1 MSQARPT
8 PTAVRRPNFLFVMTD
23 QQQAGHLGCYG
34 QRQLATPG
42 IDAIARHGVVM
53 ERAYVAAPICMPN
66 RSTLLTGRMPSVHG
80 VRHNGISLPLG
91 SVTFPELLAAA
102 GYRTAMVGKSHL
114 QNFSGVPAMRV
125 GEPHAPGALPPP
137 PQLRE
142 ALRSQPGDYLQED
155 VARWRGDDDFD
166 LALPF
171 YGFQQVDLAVGHGD
185 EVDGH
190 YGRWLRERAPELD
203 RERLGDPRRR
213 GPGLQLEQSWET
225 CLPEELYPT
234 SWVAERTIA
243 RLREYARQPDTP
255 FFLYCSFP
263 DPHHPF
269 TPPGRYRRL
278 FDPADMNLPQS
289 WYQTDGEAPPHVRWL
304 RGERD
309 AGRAV
314 RHSPAAYACTEREAR
329 EALALSFGMITMV
342 DDAIGRILAE
352 LGRTGLAGETIVVFT
367 TDHGEF
373 LGDHQ
378 LMLKGPIH
386 YQSLIRTPL
395 IWADPRA
402 PAGHG
407 RRSTA
412 LCGTVDLAR
421 TVLDAAGVA
430 PFNGMQ
436 GRSLAAGI
444 AGADEP
450 GCDAVLVEEE
460 GQRTFFGFDR
470 PVRMRSLL
478 TQRHRLSVY
487 DGVPWGELYDLVED
501 PHEMRNLWDEPAARE
516 LRHALFERALRAMM
530 SATDTSP
537 LPTHLA

>member
-1 MSQARPT
+1 MSRLP
-8 PTAVRRPNFLFVMTD
+8 RRPSFLFILTD
-23 QQQAGHLGCYG
+23 QQRADHLGCYG
-34 QRQLATPG
+34 HRHLRTPN
-42 IDAIARHGVVM
+42 IDAIAHRGVTM
-53 ERAYVAAPICMPN
+53 DRAFVAAPICMPN

-80 VRHNGISLPLG
+80 VRHNGIALPLE
-91 SVTFPELLAAA
+91 SVTFPDLLAAA

-114 QNFSGVPAMRV
+114 QNFSGVPALRV
-125 GEPHAPGALPPP
+125 GEPLAPGAVAPP

-142 ALRSQPGDYLQED
+142 AARRQPGDYLQED
-155 VARWRGDDDFD
+155 VARWRAGNDFD
-166 LALPF
+166 VTVPF
-171 YGFQQVDLAVGHGD
+171 YGFQQVDLAAGHGD

-203 RERLGDPRRR
+203 RERIGDPRRSA
-213 GPGLQLEQSWET
+213 PGMELQQSWIT
-225 CLPEELYPT
+225 RLPEELYPT

-243 RLREYARQPDTP
+243 RLEQFARRPDIP

-269 TPPGRYRRL
+269 VPPGRYRDM
-278 FDPADMNLPQS
+278 FDPADMTLPES
-289 WYQTDGEAPPHVRWL
+289 WRQPAEQAPPHVRWL
-304 RGERD
+304 RRERD

-314 RHSPAAYACTEREAR
+314 RHSPAAYACTEREVR
-329 EALALSFGMITMV
+329 EAMALSFGMITMV
-342 DDAIGRILAE
+342 DDAVGRILGA
-352 LGRTGLAGETIVVFT
+352 LARLGLADDTIVAFT

-395 IWADPRA
+395 IWADPRH
-402 PAGHG
+402 PARHG
-407 RRSTA
+407 QRSDEM
-412 LCGTVDLAR
+412 CGTLDLAR

-436 GRSLAAGI
+436 GRSLAPAI
-444 AGADEP
+444 AGSRIP
-450 GCDAVLVEEE
+450 RHDAVLIEEE
-460 GQRTFFGFDR
+460 GQRTYYGFDG
-470 PVRMRSLL
+470 PVLMRSLV
-478 TQRHRLSVY
+478 TPRHRLSIY
-487 DGVPWGELYDLVED
+487 DGVRWGELYDLLDD
-501 PHEMRNLWDEPAARE
+501 PCEMRNLWEEPSIRE
-516 LRHALFERALRAMM
+516 VRFELLERMLRAMM

>member
-1 MSQARPT
+1 MSEARAT
-8 PTAVRRPNFLFVMTD
+8 TVAGRRPSFLFILTD
-23 QQQAGHLGCYG
+23 QQRADHLGCYG
-34 QRQLATPG
+34 QQQLATPN
-42 IDAIARHGVVM
+42 IDAIARRGM
-53 ERAYVAAPICMPN
+53 TMDRAYVAAPICMPN

-80 VRHNGISLPLG
+80 VRHNGIALPLE
-91 SVTFPELLAAA
+91 SVSFPDLLAAD

-114 QNFSGVPAMRV
+114 QNFSGEPALRLA
-125 GEPHAPGALPPP
+125 EPLAPGVAPPP
-137 PQLRE
+137 ARFRE
-142 ALRSQPGDYLQED
+142 AVPRQPGDYLQED
-155 VARWRGDDDFD
+155 AARWRASDDFD

-203 RERLGDPRRR
+203 RGRIGDPRRS
-213 GPGLQLEQSWET
+213 GPGLELQQSWVT
-225 CLPEELYPT
+225 RLPEELYPT

-243 RLREYARQPDTP
+243 RLQEYAREPEVP

-269 TPPGRYRRL
+269 TPPGRYRDL
-278 FDPADMNLPQS
+278 FDAADMSLPRS
-289 WYQTDGEAPPHVRWL
+289 WHQAEHETPPQVRWL
-304 RGERD
+304 RHERD
-309 AGRAV
+309 AGRAI

-329 EALALSFGMITMV
+329 EALALSFGMVTMV
-342 DDAIGRILAE
+342 DDAIGRILATLE
-352 LGRTGLAGETIVVFT
+352 QTGLAAETIVVFT

-395 IWADPRA
+395 IWADPRD
-402 PAGHG
+402 PG
-407 RRSTA
+407 RHAERSAA

-421 TVLDAAGVA
+421 TVLDAAGVG

-436 GRSLAAGI
+436 GRSLAPMLRGSAE
-444 AGADEP
+444 A

-460 GQRTFFGFDR
+460 GQRTCYGFDR
-470 PVRMRSLL
+470 PVRLRSLV
-478 TQRHRLSVY
+478 TQRYRLSVY
-487 DGVPWGELYDLVED
+487 DAVQWGELYDLVED
-501 PHEMRNLWDEPAARE
+501 PYEMRNLWDEPSLRE
-516 LRHALFERALRAMM
+516 VRHALVERMMRAMM